1 LATSLQATG
10 YSLFQPETKNKNI
23 QLILLI
29 LSKKIKIQTN
39 QIIQLRALSYE
50 LSAVQST
57 RRGNMLKTRITELFG
72 IERPIVQGGLM
83 WIARAELAAAV
94 GNAGGIGFMTALTF
108 EDAEDLRAEI
118 RKCREMTDK
127 PFGIN
132 LTFLPSLRTIDYPAY
147 IKVCIEEGIKFIET
161 AGRNPEPY
169 MDQLKAAGIK
179 VVHKCTSVRH
189 AIKAEKIGCDVVS
202 IDGFEA
208 AGHPGEDDVTSL
220 ILIPLTRDAISLPI
234 IASGGFAD
242 GRGLVGCLGLGA
254 DGMNMGTRFVA
265 TKEAPVHENVKQA
278 LVNHGERDT
287 RLIMRTLRNTERVL
301 HNPIVDKVL
310 DIESKGDTKIEDI
323 APFVSGMVG
332 KEMLDDGEMEKGVL
346 SAGQSMGLV
355 KDIPSCRELFD
366 RIMAEAEAIINS
378 KFAQAIK

>member
-1 LATSLQATG
+1 M
-10 YSLFQPETKNKNI
+10 
-23 QLILLI
+23 
-29 LSKKIKIQTN
+29 IKTP
-39 QIIQLRALSYE
+39 
-50 LSAVQST
+50 
-57 RRGNMLKTRITELFG
+57 ITEMFG

-83 WIARAELAAAV
+83 WVATAALASAV

-108 EDAEDLRAEI
+108 ADAEDLRAEI
-118 RKCREMTDK
+118 CKCREMTSK
-127 PFGIN
+127 PFGVN

-169 MDQLKAAGIK
+169 MEQLKSAGIR

-189 AIKAEKIGCDVVS
+189 AIKAEKIGCDAVS

-220 ILIPLTRDAISLPI
+220 ILIPLTRDAIQIPI

-265 TKEAPVHENVKQA
+265 TREAPVHNNVKQA
-278 LVNHGERDT
+278 LIAHGERDT

-301 HNPIVDKVL
+301 HNPTVDKVL
-310 DIESKGDTKIEDI
+310 EIESRGNTKIEEI
-323 APFVSGMVG
+323 VPFVSGLVG
-332 KEMLDDGEMEKGVL
+332 KEMLQDGQMDKGVL
-346 SAGQSMGLV
+346 SVGQSMGFIH
-355 KDIPSCRELFD
+355 DIPTCEELLD
-366 RIMAEAEAIINS
+366 RIMKEAEEIIEE
-378 KFAQAIK
+378 KFAQVIS

>member
-1 LATSLQATG
+1 
-10 YSLFQPETKNKNI
+10 
-23 QLILLI
+23 
-29 LSKKIKIQTN
+29 
-39 QIIQLRALSYE
+39 
-50 LSAVQST
+50 
-57 RRGNMLKTRITELFG
+57 MLKTRITELFD

-83 WIARAELAAAV
+83 WVAKAELASAV
-94 GNAGGIGFMTALTF
+94 ANAGGIGFMTALTF
-108 EDAEDLRAEI
+108 PEAEDLRAEI
-118 RKCREMTDK
+118 RRCRKLTDK
-127 PFGIN
+127 PFGVN

-169 MDQLKAAGIK
+169 MEQLKSAGIK

-189 AIKAEKIGCDVVS
+189 AVKAEKIGCDVVS

-220 ILIPLTRDAISLPI
+220 ILIPLTRDAIEIPI

-265 TKEAPVHENVKQA
+265 TKEAPVHDKVKQA
-278 LVNHGERDT
+278 LINHGERDT
-287 RLIMRTLRNTERVL
+287 RLIMRSLRNTERVL
-301 HNPIVDKVL
+301 HNQTVDQVL
-310 DIESKGDTKIEDI
+310 EIESKGDTKIEDI
-323 APFVSGMVG
+323 APFVSGLVG
-332 KEMLDDGEMEKGVL
+332 KDMLEDGEMEKGVL

-355 KDIPSCRELFD
+355 RDIPTCRELLD
-366 RIMAEAEAIINS
+366 NIMTQAEAIIKE
-378 KFAQAIK
+378 KFAQTVT

>member
-1 LATSLQATG
+1 
-10 YSLFQPETKNKNI
+10 
-23 QLILLI
+23 
-29 LSKKIKIQTN
+29 
-39 QIIQLRALSYE
+39 
-50 LSAVQST
+50 
-57 RRGNMLKTRITELFG
+57 MLKTRVTELFE

-83 WIARAELAAAV
+83 WIARAELASAV

-108 EDAEDLRAEI
+108 QEPEDLRAEI
-118 RKCREMTDK
+118 RKCRKMTDK
-127 PFGIN
+127 PFGVN
-132 LTFLPSLRTIDYPAY
+132 LTFLPSLRTTDYPAY
-147 IKVCIEEGIKFIET
+147 IRVCIEEEIKFIET

-169 MDQLKAAGIK
+169 MDQLKSAGIK

-189 AIKAEKIGCDVVS
+189 AVKAEKIGCDVVS

-220 ILIPLTRDAISLPI
+220 ILIPLTRDAIDIPI

-265 TKEAPVHENVKQA
+265 TREAPVHENVKQA

-301 HNPIVDKVL
+301 HNSIVDKVL
-310 DIESKGDTKIEDI
+310 DIESQGNTQIKDI
-323 APFVSGMVG
+323 APYVSGLVG
-332 KEMLDDGEMEKGVL
+332 QEMLQDGEMEKGVL

-355 KDIPSCRELFD
+355 RDIPTCRELFD
-366 RIMAEAEAIINS
+366 RIMAEAEDIIKSN
-378 KFAQAIK
+378 FAQVIN

>member
-1 LATSLQATG
+1 M
-10 YSLFQPETKNKNI
+10 
-23 QLILLI
+23 
-29 LSKKIKIQTN
+29 IKTP
-39 QIIQLRALSYE
+39 
-50 LSAVQST
+50 
-57 RRGNMLKTRITELFG
+57 ITEMFG

-83 WIARAELAAAV
+83 WIATAQLASAV
-94 GNAGGIGFMTALTF
+94 ANAGGIGFMTALTF
-108 EDAEDLRAEI
+108 QEAEDLRAEI
-118 RKCREMTDK
+118 RKCRKMTNK
-127 PFGIN
+127 PFGVN

-147 IKVCIEEGIKFIET
+147 IKVCMEEGIQFIET

-169 MDQLKAAGIK
+169 MEQLKSAGIK

-189 AIKAEKIGCDVVS
+189 AVKAEKIGCDAVS

-220 ILIPLTRDAISLPI
+220 ILIPLTRDAIKIPI
-234 IASGGFAD
+234 IASGGFAN

-265 TKEAPVHENVKQA
+265 TREAPVHDNVKQA

-310 DIESKGDTKIEDI
+310 EIESRGNTKIEDI
-323 APFVSGMVG
+323 VPYVSGLVG
-332 KEMLDDGEMEKGVL
+332 KEMLEDGQMDKGVL
-346 SAGQSMGLV
+346 SVGQSMGFIR
-355 KDIPSCRELFD
+355 DIPTCRELLD
-366 RIMAEAEAIINS
+366 GIMKEAEEIIQE
-378 KFAQAIK
+378 KFAQVII

>member
-1 LATSLQATG
+1 
-10 YSLFQPETKNKNI
+10 
-23 QLILLI
+23 
-29 LSKKIKIQTN
+29 
-39 QIIQLRALSYE
+39 
-50 LSAVQST
+50 
-57 RRGNMLKTRITELFG
+57 
-72 IERPIVQGGLM
+72 
-83 WIARAELAAAV
+83 V

-108 EDAEDLRAEI
+108 PEADQLRAEI

-132 LTFLPSLRTIDYPAY
+132 LTFLPSLRPVDYPAY
-147 IKVCIEEGIKFIET
+147 IDVCIDEGIQFIET

-169 MDQLKAAGIK
+169 MEQLKSAGIK

-242 GRGLVGCLGLGA
+242 GRGLIGCLGLGA

-265 TKEAPVHENVKQA
+265 TREAPVHDNVKQA
-278 LVNHGERDT
+278 LVNFGERDT

-301 HNPIVDKVL
+301 HNQTVDKVL

-323 APFVSGMVG
+323 APFVSGLVG
-332 KEMLDDGEMEKGVL
+332 KEMLEDGDTEKGVL

-355 KDIPSCRELFD
+355 RDIPTCRELLD
-366 RIMAEAEAIINS
+366 RIMAEAEKIIKE
-378 KFAQAIK
+378 KFAQVII

>member
-1 LATSLQATG
+1 
-10 YSLFQPETKNKNI
+10 
-23 QLILLI
+23 
-29 LSKKIKIQTN
+29 
-39 QIIQLRALSYE
+39 
-50 LSAVQST
+50 
-57 RRGNMLKTRITELFG
+57 MLKTRITELFG

-94 GNAGGIGFMTALTF
+94 ANAGGIGFMTALTF
-108 EDAEDLRAEI
+108 PEADLLRAEI

-127 PFGIN
+127 PFGVN
-132 LTFLPSLRTIDYPAY
+132 LTFLPSLRPIDYPAY
-147 IKVCIEEGIKFIET
+147 IDVCIDEGIKFIET

-169 MDQLKAAGIK
+169 MAQLKSADIK

-242 GRGLVGCLGLGA
+242 GRGLIGCLGLGA

-265 TKEAPVHENVKQA
+265 TREAPVHDNVKQA

-301 HNPIVDKVL
+301 HNQTVDKVL

-332 KEMLDDGEMEKGVL
+332 KEMLDDGDMEKGVL
-346 SAGQSMGLV
+346 SAGQSMGFIH
-355 KDIPSCRELFD
+355 DIPSCQELLD
-366 RIMAEAEAIINS
+366 RIMAQATNIIKE
-378 KFAQAIK
+378 KFAQTIT

>member
-1 LATSLQATG
+1 
-10 YSLFQPETKNKNI
+10 
-23 QLILLI
+23 
-29 LSKKIKIQTN
+29 
-39 QIIQLRALSYE
+39 
-50 LSAVQST
+50 
-57 RRGNMLKTRITELFG
+57 MLKTPITEMFG

-83 WIARAELAAAV
+83 WIATAELASAV
-94 GNAGGIGFMTALTF
+94 ANAGGIGFMTALTF
-108 EDAEDLRAEI
+108 QEAEDLRAEI
-118 RKCREMTDK
+118 RKCRKMTNK
-127 PFGIN
+127 PFGVN

-147 IKVCIEEGIKFIET
+147 IKVCIEERIEFIET

-169 MDQLKAAGIK
+169 MEQLKSAGIK

-189 AIKAEKIGCDVVS
+189 AVKAEKIGCDAVS

-220 ILIPLTRDAISLPI
+220 ILIPLTRDAIKIPI

-265 TKEAPVHENVKQA
+265 TKEAPVHDNVKQA
-278 LVNHGERDT
+278 LVSHSERDT

-310 DIESKGDTKIEDI
+310 EIESRGNTKIEDI
-323 APFVSGMVG
+323 VPYVSGLVG
-332 KEMLDDGEMEKGVL
+332 KEMLEDGQMEKGVL
-346 SAGQSMGLV
+346 SVGQSMGFIR
-355 KDIPSCRELFD
+355 DIPTCRELLD
-366 RIMAEAEAIINS
+366 RIMAQAENIIKE
-378 KFAQAIK
+378 KFAQVIT

>member
-1 LATSLQATG
+1 
-10 YSLFQPETKNKNI
+10 
-23 QLILLI
+23 
-29 LSKKIKIQTN
+29 
-39 QIIQLRALSYE
+39 
-50 LSAVQST
+50 
-57 RRGNMLKTRITELFG
+57 MLKTRITELFG

-94 GNAGGIGFMTALTF
+94 ANAGGIGFMTALTF
-108 EDAEDLRAEI
+108 PEADLLRAEI
-118 RKCREMTDK
+118 HKCRALTDK
-127 PFGIN
+127 PFGVN
-132 LTFLPSLRTIDYPAY
+132 LTFLPSLRPIDYPAY
-147 IKVCIEEGIKFIET
+147 IDVCIDEGIKFIET

-169 MDQLKAAGIK
+169 MDQLKSAGIK
-179 VVHKCTSVRH
+179 VIHKCTSVRH
-189 AIKAEKIGCDVVS
+189 AVKAEKIGCDVVS

-220 ILIPLTRDAISLPI
+220 ILIPLTRDAIGLPI

-287 RLIMRTLRNTERVL
+287 RLIMRTLRNTERAL
-301 HNPIVDKVL
+301 HNQTVDKVL
-310 DIESKGDTKIEDI
+310 DIERQGDTKIEDI
-323 APFVSGMVG
+323 APFVSGLVG
-332 KEMLDDGEMEKGVL
+332 KEMLEDGDMEKGVL

-355 KDIPSCRELFD
+355 RDIPTCRELLD
-366 RIMAEAEAIINS
+366 RIMAQAEAVIKE
-378 KFAQAIK
+378 KFAQAIN

>member
-1 LATSLQATG
+1 
-10 YSLFQPETKNKNI
+10 
-23 QLILLI
+23 
-29 LSKKIKIQTN
+29 
-39 QIIQLRALSYE
+39 
-50 LSAVQST
+50 
-57 RRGNMLKTRITELFG
+57 MLKTRITELFG

-83 WIARAELAAAV
+83 WIATAQLASAV
-94 GNAGGIGFMTALTF
+94 ANAGGIGFMTALTF
-108 EDAEDLRAEI
+108 QEAEDLRAEI
-118 RKCREMTDK
+118 RKCRKMTNK
-127 PFGIN
+127 PFGVN

-147 IKVCIEEGIKFIET
+147 IKVCMEEGIKFIET

-169 MDQLKAAGIK
+169 MEQLKSAGIK

-189 AIKAEKIGCDVVS
+189 AVKAEKIGCDAVS

-220 ILIPLTRDAISLPI
+220 ILIPLTRDAIKIPI
-234 IASGGFAD
+234 IASGGFAN

-265 TKEAPVHENVKQA
+265 TREAPVHDNVKQA

-310 DIESKGDTKIEDI
+310 EIESRGNTKIEDI
-323 APFVSGMVG
+323 VPYVSGLVG
-332 KEMLDDGEMEKGVL
+332 KEMLEDGQMEKGVL
-346 SAGQSMGLV
+346 SVGQSMGFIR
-355 KDIPSCRELFD
+355 DIPTCRELLD
-366 RIMAEAEAIINS
+366 RIMKEAEEIIQE
-378 KFAQAIK
+378 KFAQVIT

>member
-1 LATSLQATG
+1 
-10 YSLFQPETKNKNI
+10 
-23 QLILLI
+23 
-29 LSKKIKIQTN
+29 
-39 QIIQLRALSYE
+39 
-50 LSAVQST
+50 
-57 RRGNMLKTRITELFG
+57 MLKTRITELFG

-94 GNAGGIGFMTALTF
+94 GNAGGIGFMTALTYP
-108 EDAEDLRAEI
+108 EAELLRAEI

-127 PFGIN
+127 PFGVN

-147 IKVCIEEGIKFIET
+147 IDVCIDEGIEFIET

-169 MDQLKAAGIK
+169 MEQLKSAGIK

-189 AIKAEKIGCDVVS
+189 AVKAEKIGCDVVS

-220 ILIPLTRDAISLPI
+220 ILIPLTRDAIKIPI

-265 TKEAPVHENVKQA
+265 TQEAPVHGNVKQA
-278 LVNHGERDT
+278 LVSHGERDT

-310 DIESKGDTKIEDI
+310 SIESRGNTKIENI
-323 APFVSGMVG
+323 APFVSGLVG
-332 KEMLDDGEMEKGVL
+332 KEMLEDGEMEKGVL

-355 KDIPSCRELFD
+355 RDIPTCQELFD
-366 RIMAEAEAIINS
+366 RIMAEAEEIIKS
-378 KFAQAIK
+378 KFSQVITN